1 MSISEGCIDGSLT
14 VTEITLKLSYNQA
27 TRQIREGA
35 AMTGIEP
42 IARQASLPV
51 RIAQQILALIEDGTF
66 EVGGKLP
73 SEMELARRFGVSR
86 PSVREAL
93 GALQFAG
100 HVESVRGSGSR
111 VTKSRDAAES
121 SIEGAPEMT
130 ANVAL
135 DLFEARLLLEPQVAA
150 LAAQNPV
157 VDKIDDAAELI
168 EGMHLVVHEHGVHAE
183 TDLRIHRAIAE
194 ICPNVL
200 IRARLLQLIDLAGSP
215 ALENVRAQA
224 WDERLLPPIW
234 GGQHQDVLDA
244 IVARDPEAAAQA
256 TWVHL
261 VSAALS
267 ALDVL
272 ATDPDIDPA
281 ALLRVQALAQNG
293 PTQSTLTP
301 PQISRPAASLMLPGE
316 ETDSR

>member
-1 MSISEGCIDGSLT
+1 MSHIER
-14 VTEITLKLSYNQA
+14 LS
-27 TRQIREGA
+27 REPS
-35 AMTGIEP
+35 I
-42 IARQASLPV
+42 PV
-51 RIAQQILALIEDGTF
+51 RIAQQILELIEVGTF
-66 EVGGKLP
+66 EVGAKLP

-100 HVESVRGSGSR
+100 HVESVRGSGTR
-111 VTKSRDAAES
+111 VTRARDLTGPAGGTS
-121 SIEGAPEMT
+121 TDVT
-130 ANVAL
+130 ANVAI

-157 VDKIDDAAELI
+157 VDKIDEAAELI
-168 EGMHLVVHEHGVHAE
+168 EGMHLVVHQSGVHAE

-194 ICPNVL
+194 ICPNAL
-200 IRARLLQLIDLAGSP
+200 MRARVLQLIDLAGSP
-215 ALENVRAQA
+215 ALETVRAQA
-224 WDERLLPPIW
+224 WDEKVLPPIW

-244 IVARDPEAAAQA
+244 IVARDPEAAAHA

-261 VSAALS
+261 VSATLS

-281 ALLRVQALAQNG
+281 AIVRVQALAQNG
-293 PTQSTLTP
+293 PIRSTPEHVVQCADSMT
-301 PQISRPAASLMLPGE
+301 LPHDGG
-316 ETDSR
+316 DLS

>member
-1 MSISEGCIDGSLT
+1 
-14 VTEITLKLSYNQA
+14 
-27 TRQIREGA
+27 
-35 AMTGIEP
+35 MTGIEP
-42 IARQASLPV
+42 IARPVSLPV
-51 RIAQQILALIEDGTF
+51 RIAQQILELIEDGTF

-100 HVESVRGSGSR
+100 HVESVRGSGTR
-111 VTKSRDAAES
+111 VTRSHGS
-121 SIEGAPEMT
+121 LVGGADVAVEMT
-130 ANVAL
+130 ANMAL

-168 EGMHLVVHEHGVHAE
+168 EGMHLVVQQPGVHAE
-183 TDLRIHRAIAE
+183 TDLRIHLALAE
-194 ICPNVL
+194 ICPNAL
-200 IRARLLQLIDLAGSP
+200 MRARVLQLIDLAGSP
-215 ALENVRAQA
+215 ALESVRSQA
-224 WDERLLPPIW
+224 WDEKLLPPIW
-234 GGQHQDVLDA
+234 GDQHQDVLDA

-267 ALDVL
+267 ACDVL
-272 ATDPDIDPA
+272 ATDPGIDPT
-281 ALLRVQALAQNG
+281 ALLRVRTLAQNG
-293 PTQSTLTP
+293 PTRSTLATQHTSGP
-301 PQISRPAASLMLPGE
+301 LIVSVDVGE
-316 ETDSR
+316 PR

>member
-1 MSISEGCIDGSLT
+1 MILG
-14 VTEITLKLSYNQA
+14 
-27 TRQIREGA
+27 R
-35 AMTGIEP
+35 
-42 IARQASLPV
+42 LPTDWG
-51 RIAQQILALIEDGTF
+51 R
-66 EVGGKLP
+66 
-73 SEMELARRFGVSR
+73 
-86 PSVREAL
+86 
-93 GALQFAG
+93 
-100 HVESVRGSGSR
+100 
-111 VTKSRDAAES
+111 
-121 SIEGAPEMT
+121 
-130 ANVAL
+130 
-135 DLFEARLLLEPQVAA
+135 VAA
-150 LAAQNPV
+150 GPCCT
-157 VDKIDDAAELI
+157 
-168 EGMHLVVHEHGVHAE
+168 H
-183 TDLRIHRAIAE
+183 
-194 ICPNVL
+194 
-200 IRARLLQLIDLAGSP
+200 
-215 ALENVRAQA
+215 VRAQA

>member
-1 MSISEGCIDGSLT
+1 MADIER
-14 VTEITLKLSYNQA
+14 IT
-27 TRQIREGA
+27 RE
-35 AMTGIEP
+35 P
-42 IARQASLPV
+42 SLPV
-51 RIAQQILALIEDGTF
+51 RIAQQILELIEAKTF
-66 EVGGKLP
+66 EVGSKLP

-100 HVESVRGSGSR
+100 HVESVRGSGTR
-111 VTKSRDAAES
+111 VTRSGDS
-121 SIEGAPEMT
+121 MGSVGGLSIDVT
-130 ANVAL
+130 ANTAL

-157 VDKIDDAAELI
+157 CDKIDDAAELI
-168 EGMHLVVHEHGVHAE
+168 EGMHLVVHQHGVHAE

-200 IRARLLQLIDLAGSP
+200 MRAEVLQLIDLAGSQ
-215 ALENVRAQA
+215 ALEIVRAQA
-224 WDERLLPPIW
+224 WNEQLLPPIW

-244 IVARDPEAAAQA
+244 IVARDPEAAAHA

-261 VSAALS
+261 VSATLS

-272 ATDPDIDPA
+272 ARDPDIDSA
-281 ALLRVQALAQNG
+281 AMLRVQTLAQHG
-293 PTQSTLTP
+293 PTPSNLADPVQSRNSTTAPDDERDL
-301 PQISRPAASLMLPGE
+301 S
-316 ETDSR
+316 

>member
-1 MSISEGCIDGSLT
+1 
-14 VTEITLKLSYNQA
+14 
-27 TRQIREGA
+27 
-35 AMTGIEP
+35 MTGIEP

-51 RIAQQILALIEDGTF
+51 RIAQQILGLIEDGTF
-66 EVGGKLP
+66 EIGGKLP

-100 HVESVRGSGSR
+100 HVESVRGSGTR
-111 VTKSRDAAES
+111 VTMSRDAIAA
-121 SIEGAPEMT
+121 GADGAGDMT
-130 ANVAL
+130 ANMAL

-168 EGMHLVVHEHGVHAE
+168 EGMHLVVHQDGVHAE

-200 IRARLLQLIDLAGSP
+200 MRARVLQLVDLAGSP
-215 ALENVRAQA
+215 ALESVRSQA
-224 WDERLLPPIW
+224 WHEKLLPPIW
-234 GGQHQDVLDA
+234 GGQHQDVLEA
-244 IVARDPEAAAQA
+244 IVARDPEAAAHA

-261 VSAALS
+261 VSATLS

-272 ATDPDIDPA
+272 ATDPDIDRA

-293 PTQSTLTP
+293 PTRSCPTP
-301 PQISRPAASLMLPGE
+301 QLEAGPLALPSDAGE
-316 ETDSR
+316 AR